1 MNKNNLTVRHSRVGG
16 NPDKQI
22 TPRAAGQQYVFVR
35 FAGYFSL
42 LDSRF
47 RGITSDL
54 PASGRSRM
62 ASSLI
67 NDRGFKF
74 AAVLLLA
81 ALAGCSMAPTYER
94 PVAPV
99 SATWPSAAQPVAATD
114 GVRALPDWQVYFPD
128 PRLQALIAASLENNR
143 DLRIATARIAEARA
157 QYGIQQADRLP
168 NVNLNAG
175 RNASLSPASTSFT
188 GKSYQAQRYE
198 VNASVVSFELDFWGR
213 VSSLNA
219 AAKASYLATE
229 AAQRAFRLSLISDVA
244 NAYLSVLELQERSRL
259 AEATVQGRGEIRELT
274 GQRRDAGVS
283 SDLDALQA
291 EGIYQ
296 SALAEQASLQ
306 RQQAAAEN
314 LLVLLVGKL
323 PADLPTG
330 RSLAMQDI
338 PSDLIAGLPGEV
350 LLQRPDVLAAEQ
362 RLIASNANIGAARAA
377 FFPRISLTGSFGTAS
392 RQLSGLF
399 GAGSEAWSFQP
410 ALTLPLFD
418 AGRNSAN
425 LDVAEARKVIA
436 VAEYEKTIQ
445 QAFREVSD
453 LLNARENLA
462 VQLAAQQANT
472 QAQHQR
478 VKLVAARY
486 QAGIA
491 NHLELLDAQRDAY
504 AAGQGEL
511 QVRRAKLAAATQ
523 LYKALAGEAT
533 ENAR

>member
-1 MNKNNLTVRHSRVGG
+1 MNKNNLAVRHSRLRG
-16 NPDKQI
+16 N
-22 TPRAAGQQYVFVR
+22 
-35 FAGYFSL
+35 
-42 LDSRF
+42 DS
-47 RGITSDL
+47 
-54 PASGRSRM
+54 
-62 ASSLI
+62 
-67 NDRGFKF
+67 GFKG
-74 AAVLLLA
+74 AAYLLLA

-94 PVAPV
+94 PAAPV
-99 SATWPSAAQPVAATD
+99 STIWPGAAQPVADKD

-143 DLRIATARIAEARA
+143 DLRIATARISEARA
-157 QYGIQQADRLP
+157 QYGIQQAERLP
-168 NVNLNAG
+168 NVNINAS
-175 RNASLSPASTSFT
+175 RTASLSPASTSFT
-188 GKSYQAQRYE
+188 GRSFQAQRYE
-198 VNASVVSFELDFWGR
+198 VNASLLSFELDFWGR

-229 AAQRAFRLSLISDVA
+229 SAQRAFRLSLIADVA
-244 NAYLSVLELQERSRL
+244 SAYLSVLELQERSRL
-259 AEATVQGRGEIRELT
+259 ASATVQGRGEIRELT

-291 EGIYQ
+291 EGVYQ
-296 SALAEQASLQ
+296 SALSNLASLQ

-314 LLVLLVGKL
+314 LLALLVGTM
-323 PADLPTG
+323 PADLPSG

-377 FFPRISLTGSFGTAS
+377 FFPRISLTGSFGSAS

-410 ALTLPLFD
+410 LLSLPLFD

-425 LDVAEARKVIA
+425 LDVAEARRVIA

-445 QAFREVSD
+445 QAFREVAD
-453 LLNARENLA
+453 LLSARENL
-462 VQLAAQQANT
+462 VTQLDAQQAIT
-472 QAQHQR
+472 TAQHQR
-478 VKLVAARY
+478 LLLVEARY
-486 QAGIA
+486 KAGIV

-504 AAGQGEL
+504 AAEQDEL
-511 QVRRAKLAAATQ
+511 QVRRAKLVAATQ
-523 LYKALAGEAT
+523 LYKALAGEA
-533 ENAR
+533 ADKL